1 MSSSEY
7 SGNYYYYYY
16 DDDDDDDDTDGGDTI
31 RNSNRCQ
38 SCTLIEGISRIL
50 T

>member
-1 MSSSEY
+1 MTNSEY
-7 SGNYYYYYY
+7 SGN
-16 DDDDDDDDTDGGDTI
+16 DDDDDHDNTDGGDAI

-38 SCTLIEGISRIL
+38 CCTLREGNL